1 MSILDD
7 LENSIERPGMLIAKP
22 PEYDMG
28 VEEIPTLSKT
38 STPLNLILSHSKQSE
53 IANFEQIQ
61 ILDAAV
67 EFFDKETTNALIL
80 KSRMK
85 KQSLLEYV
93 SWALNKAL
101 ESLSLEKTPI
111 ILDLEKPQTGIS
123 TEPKFLVV
131 YNGGKAEFKKP
142 HAKTQFVYVPPIL
155 KLDNI
160 EMDPEAPYAHDK
172 MSASI
177 FVWNEML
184 SLSCQS
190 HEDLKYPL
198 LDAWKEF
205 LI

>member
-7 LENSIERPGMLIAKP
+7 LENSIERPGMLIAKT

-28 VEEIPTLSKT
+28 VEELPTLAKT
-38 STPLNLILSHSKQSE
+38 NIPLNSILSHSKQSE

-93 SWALNKAL
+93 CWALNKAL
-101 ESLSLEKTPI
+101 ESLGLEKTPI
-111 ILDLEKPQTGIS
+111 ILDFEKPQTGIS
-123 TEPKFLVV
+123 TEPRFLVV
-131 YNGGKAEFKKP
+131 YNGGQADFRKP
-142 HAKTQFVYVPPIL
+142 HAKTQFVYVPPMF
-155 KLDNI
+155 KLDDI

-172 MSASI
+172 MSASV